1 MALSKPISCPHELR
15 PGTTVC
21 LHCRRAAR
29 EAASARTR
37 AFVGKVVLVSVLI
50 AMAGAAGFASF
61 GALRGEGLDVREIA
75 ARLTPSATQAAAAV
89 TDHLPTPIASPG
101 LTPEMSTVAGAPAP
115 VLTDPAIAVAGAAAL
130 VAPNTIIAPD
140 QAVSLPVAPSAVAP
154 APPPPVEA
162 PSPVVAE
169 GHTDLPD
176 SMFAVR
182 KGDTVTVRFDTD
194 LARTR
199 RPEKFE
205 QIVRAT
211 LPRVHG
217 ALADS
222 LLARLPAGDLARHG
236 DLLTELP
243 LRGIRLD
250 ALNGLTMT
258 LWPETRPGRDGPLV
272 VAYRTTVSR

>member
-1 MALSKPISCPHELR
+1 MALSKPTNCPHELR

-37 AFVGKVVLVSVLI
+37 AFAGKVVLVCVLI
-50 AMAGAAGFASF
+50 AVAGAAGIAGF
-61 GALRGEGLDVREIA
+61 GALRGDGGLDVREIA
-75 ARLTPSATQAAAAV
+75 ARLNPAATPAAAAV
-89 TDHLPTPIASPG
+89 AASLPAADVPGIAAAEIPTTPGLAAVASVEPAVGTTIPLASNLIAPPPEQLTPLPVTLPT
-101 LTPEMSTVAGAPAP
+101 
-115 VLTDPAIAVAGAAAL
+115 
-130 VAPNTIIAPD
+130 
-140 QAVSLPVAPSAVAP
+140 VAP
-154 APPPPVEA
+154 APPPAGA
-162 PSPVVAE
+162 PAPLVPE
-169 GHTDLPD
+169 GHTPLPD

-272 VAYRTTVSR
+272 VAYRMTVSR